1 MRLPTFPR
9 FTLADARLALRATV
23 AAFLAYLLAEWLDL
37 PKGYWAVLS
46 AILVVQ
52 SSLGASLAIAIDR
65 CLGTLAGGVIGVGFA
80 ILAGPSFSLTLGFL
94 VLGTFLAAML
104 AARSASYKLAPVT
117 VCVVM
122 LADPS
127 HVNPWISGL
136 ERILEISLGGA
147 VGLACALLVL
157 PSKARE
163 YLYPHVADVLD
174 GCAELIDLGARGLVE
189 GTLDPSA
196 LDATNTRVRI
206 ALRAAD
212 TRAGEAK
219 RERIGFFFSQSRDMT
234 PLVRGGR
241 RLWHTVIMLLRGS
254 AHPMDKELGRD
265 VGPAL
270 TAAAAALAAVARAL
284 AASMRGETGT
294 DIDATLETASGAVT
308 ALDAQMDRLAQSGA
322 FSGDGASLV
331 QLSAAVAACE
341 HLLENLTELAAR
353 LKDIRAP
360 VEE

>member
-1 MRLPTFPR
+1 MRLPAFPR
-9 FTLADARLALRATV
+9 FTLADGRLALRATV
-23 AAFLAYLLAEWLDL
+23 AALLAYLLAHWLDL

-65 CLGTLAGGVIGVGFA
+65 CLGTIAGGAIGVLFA
-80 ILAGPSFSLTLGFL
+80 ILAGPSFGLTLTFL
-94 VLGTFLAAML
+94 VLGTFLAALL
-104 AARSASYKLAPVT
+104 AARSPSYKLAPVT

-127 HVNPWISGL
+127 HVDPWISGL

-219 RERIGFFFSQSRDMT
+219 REKIGFFSQSRDVT
-234 PLVRGGR
+234 PLVRGAR

-265 VGPAL
+265 AGPAL
-270 TAAAAALAAVARAL
+270 MAAATALAAVARGL
-284 AASMRGETGT
+284 AASMRNGEGA
-294 DIDATLETASGAVT
+294 DIDSTLETASGAVT

>member
-1 MRLPTFPR
+1 MPLPALPR

-23 AAFLAYLLAEWLDL
+23 AALLAYLLAYWLDL

-65 CLGTLAGGVIGVGFA
+65 CLGTIAGGVIGVIFA
-80 ILAGPSFSLTLGFL
+80 ILAGPSFWLTLAFL

-104 AARSASYKLAPVT
+104 AARSPSYKLAPVT

-127 HVNPWISGL
+127 HVDPWISGL

-174 GCAELIDLGARGLVE
+174 GCAELIDLGAGGLVD
-189 GTLDPSA
+189 GALDPSVV
-196 LDATNTRVRI
+196 DATNTRVRA

-212 TRAGEAK
+212 TRAGEAR
-219 RERIGFFFSQSRDMT
+219 REKISFFNQSQDVT

-241 RLWHTVIMLLRGS
+241 RLWHTVIMLMRGS
-254 AHPMDKELGRD
+254 AHALDGELGRD

-270 TAAAAALAAVARAL
+270 TAAASALSAVARAL
-284 AASMRGETGT
+284 ATSMRGEEGAS
-294 DIDATLETASGAVT
+294 IDAALETASGAVT
-308 ALDAQMDRLAQSGA
+308 ALDAQMDRLTQTGA

-353 LKDIRAP
+353 LKDIRSP
-360 VEE
+360 VEAE

>member
-1 MRLPTFPR
+1 MPLPALPR

-23 AAFLAYLLAEWLDL
+23 AALLAYLLAYWLDL

-65 CLGTLAGGVIGVGFA
+65 CLGTIAGGVIGVLFA
-80 ILAGPSFSLTLGFL
+80 ILAGPSFALTLIFL

-104 AARSASYKLAPVT
+104 AARSPSYKLAPVT

-127 HVNPWISGL
+127 HVDPWISGL

-174 GCAELIDLGARGLVE
+174 GCAELIDLGASGLVD
-189 GTLDPSA
+189 GALDPSVV
-196 LDATNTRVRI
+196 DATNMRVRA

-212 TRAGEAK
+212 TRAGEAR
-219 RERIGFFFSQSRDMT
+219 REKIGFFNQSQDVT
-234 PLVRGGR
+234 PLVRGAR
-241 RLWHTVIMLLRGS
+241 RFWHTVIMLMRGA
-254 AHPMDKELGRD
+254 AHPLDGELGRD

-270 TAAAAALAAVARAL
+270 TAAASALSAVARAL
-284 AASMRGETGT
+284 ATSMRGEEGVS
-294 DIDATLETASGAVT
+294 IDTMLETASGAVT
-308 ALDAQMDRLAQSGA
+308 ALDAQMDRLTQAGA

-360 VEE
+360 GEAE

>member
-1 MRLPTFPR
+1 MHLPSLPR

-23 AAFLAYLLAEWLDL
+23 AAFAAYLLAYWLDL

-65 CLGTLAGGVIGVGFA
+65 CLGTIAGGAIGVLFA
-80 ILAGPSFSLTLGFL
+80 IIAGPSFWLTLAFL
-94 VLGTFLAAML
+94 VIGTFLAALL
-104 AARSASYKLAPVT
+104 AARSPSYKLAPVT

-122 LADPS
+122 LADPT
-127 HVNPWISGL
+127 HADPWVSGL

-189 GTLDPSA
+189 GALDPSS

-219 RERIGFFFSQSRDMT
+219 REKFGFFSQSRDVT

-241 RLWHTVIMLLRGS
+241 RLWHTVIMLLRGA
-254 AHPMDKELGRD
+254 AHPLDQELGRD
-265 VGPAL
+265 AGPAL
-270 TAAAAALAAVARAL
+270 TAAATALSAVARGL
-284 AASMRGETGT
+284 ATSMRGEVGT
-294 DIDATLETASGAVT
+294 DIDALLETAAGTVT
-308 ALDAQMDRLAQSGA
+308 ALDAQMDRLTQSGA

-341 HLLENLTELAAR
+341 HLLENLTDLAAR